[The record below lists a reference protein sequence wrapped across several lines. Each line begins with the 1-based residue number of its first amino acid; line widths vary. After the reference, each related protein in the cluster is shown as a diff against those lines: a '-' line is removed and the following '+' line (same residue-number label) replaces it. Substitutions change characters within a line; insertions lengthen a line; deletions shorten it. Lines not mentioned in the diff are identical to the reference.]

1 MSRPLCYLDGRYL
14 PLPDAGM
21 PMDDLGLER
30 GYAIFD
36 FLRVSGDTPLFIDD
50 HLDRFFRSAERMRLP
65 VPLTREAVRAVVA
78 RLLSENRLPSS
89 GIRILLTG
97 GPSPDGYAITRPRL
111 AVIHQEMAPAPDDL
125 MLPGLRLRT
134 YPFQRQLSEVKTTDY
149 LMAIWLRPW
158 LQEMGGDDILYHDA
172 GGLVTEC
179 PRCNFF
185 IVTDAGTLVTPAR
198 NMLKGV
204 TRKQVVELAVRL
216 GIPVEER
223 DLALAELPVAAEAFI
238 TASTKRIIPV
248 CRIDDTLLPTPGGMS
263 VTRRLWDAFVR
274 LEQESTHLAAR

>member
-1 MSRPLCYLDGRYL
+1 
-14 PLPDAGM
+14 
-21 PMDDLGLER
+21 
-30 GYAIFD
+30 
-36 FLRVSGDTPLFIDD
+36 
-50 HLDRFFRSAERMRLP
+50 
-65 VPLTREAVRAVVA
+65 
-78 RLLSENRLPSS
+78 
-89 GIRILLTG
+89 
-97 GPSPDGYAITRPRL
+97 
-111 AVIHQEMAPAPDDL
+111 

-134 YPFQRQLSEVKTTDY
+134 YPFQRQLSDVKTTDY

-158 LQEMGGDDILYHDA
+158 LQETGGDDILYHDA

-223 DLALAELPVAAEAFI
+223 DLALAELPAAAEAFI

-263 VTRRLWDAFVR
+263 VTRLAHLRRAVR
-274 LEQESTHLAAR
+274 GVLDPRARRAVAAPTRAASPRARRPGTA